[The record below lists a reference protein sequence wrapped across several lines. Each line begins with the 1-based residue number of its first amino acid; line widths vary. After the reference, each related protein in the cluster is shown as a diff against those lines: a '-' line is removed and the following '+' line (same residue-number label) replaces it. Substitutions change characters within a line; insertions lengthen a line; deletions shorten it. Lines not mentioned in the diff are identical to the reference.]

1 MRVALSAGTGK
12 FVSLL
17 HAGSAWLVPT
27 AHEIGPLE
35 TFTLTHRGNGTVT
48 LQAMNGKYFSAENGG
63 GARVMAS
70 RVEFGPSETFRLID
84 RGEGNMALQVSNGQY
99 VTHLGSGLRATSDK
113 IGIWEEF
120 ALIVIGHEAWMEG
133 AYNQLKDKTL
143 AQLCLPGTHDSGT
156 YELFDIL
163 APDATDVIRMLWNNR
178 MGEATG
184 IGAFIKAMA
193 VCQTR
198 TFCEQLRAGIRY
210 IDLRICVMPS
220 GQGSRTEL
228 YTCHTL
234 RGNLISVLM
243 DDVRRFLDENP
254 REVVVFK
261 VGFKS
266 MNATEIERGWRE
278 LRDSVSRY
286 FYRPEKI
293 SDLLALR
300 FSELVDEAAPK
311 RAIFLMPGTD
321 IFGIYDSKITTNA
334 GVIANLREKTVSF
347 PGGNLLEAQFI
358 RPISDDDYFRGFI
371 QKHGCRILPILP
383 MLQALP
389 FVGTILAG
397 IGIAAMP
404 AYLLYVRNF
413 DPRPTDLLQN
423 ARDSRSILREYIR
436 WLEANP
442 STKPQL
448 LMADFIEEVPQVEI
462 AIRISTGESSANLL
476 DGINDISPHPP
487 NGDRLVVFECTAS
500 AIAATFQAAGYAAD
514 AAGEALRKYLPG
526 LPADLFA
533 GALKGAGFVLNEVG
547 RAVQKLY
554 DLASGP
560 LNHALRAA
568 GFAGKEIV
576 RFFKNLGGQFKR
588 FFDDLGRKLNP
599 LNWGRAFSVDASTA
613 AGAFLERLMDDEF
626 RDGLLS
632 DFADVEPGDLD
643 AVARIAGTVG
653 YVFSGEELAQAVP
666 QGVF

>member
-1 MRVALSAGTGK
+1 MRVALRVDNGKYAG
-12 FVSLL
+12 LL
-17 HAGSAWLVPT
+17 HAGSAWIVPDIN
-27 AHEIGPLE
+27 AIGPLT
-35 TFTLTHRGNGTVT
+35 TFTLTHRGNDTVT
-48 LQAMNGKYFSAENGG
+48 LQATNGKYFSAENGG

-70 RVEFGPSETFRLID
+70 RDEFGAWETFRLINSAN
-84 RGEGNMALQVSNGQY
+84 GMIALQASNGQY
-99 VTHLGSGLRATSDK
+99 VTHLGRGLRATSDK

-120 ALIVIGHEAWMEG
+120 ELVVIGHEAWME
-133 AYNQLKDKTL
+133 AHYNRIKDKTL

-156 YELFDIL
+156 YELFDII
-163 APDATDVIRMLWNNR
+163 APDATDVIRELWKNR

-193 VCQTR
+193 VCQTK
-198 TFCEQLRAGIRY
+198 TFYEQLRAGIRY
-210 IDLRICVMPS
+210 IDLRICVMPNEF
-220 GQGSRTEL
+220 GRREL

-243 DDVRRFLDENP
+243 NDVRRFLDENP

-266 MNATEIERGWRE
+266 MDADEIARGWDE
-278 LRDSVSRY
+278 LRASVSRY

-293 SDLLALR
+293 SDLLGLR
-300 FSELVDEAAPK
+300 FSELVDDAAPK

-334 GVIANLREKTVSF
+334 GVIANLREKTTNF

-383 MLQALP
+383 MLQVLP
-389 FVGTILAG
+389 FVGTLLAG

-404 AYLLYVRNF
+404 SYLLYVRNF

-442 STKPQL
+442 SIKPQL
-448 LMADFIEEVPQVEI
+448 VMADFIEEVPMVEI
-462 AIRISTGESSANLL
+462 AIRISTGASSANLL
-476 DGINDISPHPP
+476 DGINDITPHPP
-487 NGDRLVVFECTAS
+487 NGDRMVVFECTAS
-500 AIAATFQAAGYAAD
+500 AIAATFQAAGYAAE
-514 AAGEALRKYLPG
+514 AAGEALRKYMPG
-526 LPADLFA
+526 LTADLFA
-533 GALKGAGFVLNEVG
+533 GALKAAGFLLNEVG
-547 RAVQKLY
+547 RAVQAAYNL
-554 DLASGP
+554 LSGP
-560 LNHALRAA
+560 LNHVLRAV
-568 GFAGKEIV
+568 GYAGKEIV
-576 RFFKNLGGQFKR
+576 RFFNGLGGQFKR

-599 LNWGRAFSVDASTA
+599 LNWGRAFSIDSSTPV
-613 AGAFLERLMDDEF
+613 GAFLERLTDDEF

-632 DFADVEPGDLD
+632 DLADVAPGDLD
-643 AVARIAGTVG
+643 AVARIAGTMG
-653 YVFSGEELAQAVP
+653 YVFSAEELAQVVP
-666 QGVF
+666 EGVF